1 MTELARRY
9 PWCCL
14 GLMLLLQVLLH
25 LPFLQLPP
33 SSIHVWRQCNTL
45 AVARNFFEE
54 DNNILQPRV
63 DRRFDTDGVT
73 GMQFPAFE
81 WGLAQLYRLT
91 GEHYAVQRGY
101 ALAISV
107 TALVFVFLFFRRY
120 ANDNLTGLLAAWMA
134 GWSPEW
140 FYHSINALPDV
151 MAWMCGAGALAAFM
165 QWRVHRSAAMAG
177 LAVVLLTLAGLI
189 KIQYGLF
196 GMIMV
201 VFVWQDV
208 QQQRQRLRTAVSWCM
223 AGLLSAVVVT
233 GWYCYANALITQSGL
248 NDFVLQLR
256 PVDGG
261 WQEAVD
267 IFRRNLIS
275 DLPELLLNYAGL
287 ILLLTGLMAWYSVR
301 VDRQW
306 TATPAFLLFLVWY
319 VLMLEQMKVHQYYL
333 LPLLLLC
340 LFPMLQGCRWLLH
353 KNKPKVLYLL
363 LLLMPVL
370 AAVRIVPARWL
381 KEDRGIPA
389 AFTQPDGL
397 KALIAAVPATDKV
410 ITVPDKSGCIWLYFL
425 RKKGFSYEDASLF
438 TSDTANGS
446 SVLTEYKQRGAR
458 WVYMQDGL
466 LAPDHPVLQAV
477 LVRDTTIGGISV
489 YRIN

>member
-9 PWCCL
+9 PWRCL
-14 GLMLLLQVLLH
+14 GFILLLQVLLH

-54 DNNILQPRV
+54 DNNILRPRV
-63 DRRFDTDGVT
+63 DRRFNTDGVT

-81 WGLAQLYRLT
+81 WGLAQLYRIT
-91 GEHYAVQRGY
+91 GEQYLVQRGY
-101 ALAISV
+101 ALAISL
-107 TALVFVFLFFRRY
+107 TALIFVFLFFRRY
-120 ANDNLTGLLAAWMA
+120 ANDNLAGLLAAWMA

-140 FYHSINALPDV
+140 FYHSINALPDI
-151 MAWMCGAGALAAFM
+151 MAWMCGAGALAVFM
-165 QWRVHRSAAMAG
+165 RWRDQRSMALAG

-201 VFVWQDV
+201 VFVWRDI
-208 QQQRQRLRTAVSWCM
+208 QQQHLRPGAAVSWCM
-223 AGLLSAVVVT
+223 AGCLSALVVT
-233 GWYCYANALITQSGL
+233 GWYSYANALITQSGL

-261 WQEAVD
+261 WPEAID
-267 IFRRNLIS
+267 IIRRNFIS
-275 DLPELLLNYAGL
+275 DLPELLLNYAGF
-287 ILLLTGLMAWYSVR
+287 ILLLIGLVAWFR
-301 VDRQW
+301 ARGERQW
-306 TATPAFLLFLVWY
+306 TAFPAFLLFMVWY

-340 LFPMLQGCRWLLH
+340 LFPMLQGCRWLLQ
-353 KNKPKVLYLL
+353 KNKLKVLYLL

-389 AFTQPDGL
+389 AFTQPNL
-397 KALIAAVPATDKV
+397 LSALIAAVPAADKV
-410 ITVPDKSGCIWLYFL
+410 VTVPDKSGCIWLYFL

-438 TSDTANGS
+438 NSDPANGR
-446 SVLTEYKQRGAR
+446 SVLTEYKHRGAR
-458 WVYMQDGL
+458 WIYMPEGL
-466 LAPDHPVLQAV
+466 LSSDHPLLQAT